1 MDARTLLITTGS
13 IFLALIVLLAS
24 NIIDTTR
31 EDQRLANFTAST
43 NTLEDDISH
52 FANELYKERDLG
64 VAYLA
69 DASKSEKAVKEA
81 IAQSK
86 EYFEKLSEDF
96 AHDKYKTNPL
106 FASAL
111 EGFLKAHDAH
121 KENRKKLLNRSIT
134 TQEWFSSF
142 DSITQEAYILR
153 YTVFVPQND
162 VQSAMFQNLVVKSAI
177 SEMARN
183 ISLEQAYLA
192 DIIAKESEISED
204 TKNSL
209 VAIRSLS
216 TQALKSLEFFTS
228 LESTD
233 VAVVEAMEKMKK
245 AITSMQETQKR
256 IYAAALLG
264 FGFPVSLDD
273 WSKLSQNV
281 LSSIVDVEKAI
292 SGPTAAKLSAL
303 ESEANRSV
311 NIMLISGIV
320 AFLLVIGLA
329 FSIHIKILV
338 PLARQKVLRMEF
350 ENNVQ
355 SLVDSVQRQMQAMEK
370 SSSQMRESGDK
381 STQEA
386 NIVREAMENTDSN
399 VQAVASAIHELSSS
413 IIEITSQMTQA
424 SDMIN
429 GATTDANNTQTLMV
443 KLGDASERIGNAVS
457 IINGIADQ
465 TNLLALNASIEA
477 ARAGDAGRGFAV
489 VAEEVRKLAEET
501 ASATLKI
508 SEFVAEIQTES
519 NNATEAI
526 DSISGKI
533 VRINEIANDVKTS
546 ITEQSSATES
556 IAENATDASQATD
569 TVKQSL
575 SVMMSQLE
583 QSGHAIV
590 QLGENVGA
598 STKAV
603 TDLNNMSSEFLSE
616 LRKL

>member
-1 MDARTLLITTGS
+1 MDARTLLISAGS
-13 IFLALIVLLAS
+13 VFLILIVLLAA

-31 EDQRLANFTAST
+31 SDQKIAAFTAQT
-43 NTLEDDISH
+43 NTIEDEMSE
-52 FANELYKERDLG
+52 FSELLYEERSQG
-64 VAYLA
+64 IAYLA
-69 DASKSEKAVKEA
+69 NTDTKKSD
-81 IAQSK
+81 
-86 EYFEKLSEDF
+86 FEKVITAS
-96 AHDKYKTNPL
+96 DKLFLTLVKHLEHKNYKKDSRFSGAL
-106 FASAL
+106 KSFIASY
-111 EGFLKAHDAH
+111 DAH
-121 KENRKKLLNRSIT
+121 KLSRQKLTARNI
-134 TQEWFSSF
+134 SSDKWF
-142 DSITQEAYILR
+142 DSFNKVTEKAHLLR
-153 YTVFVPQND
+153 YTMFVPQTE
-162 VQSAMFQNLVVKSAI
+162 VQSALFDNLVIKAAI
-177 SEMARN
+177 SELARN
-183 ISLEQAYLA
+183 TSLEQAYLA
-192 DIIAKESEISED
+192 DIIAKEAEIGED

-216 TQALKSLEFFTS
+216 TQALKDLEFYTS
-228 LESTD
+228 QEDTD
-233 VAVVEAMEKMKK
+233 PSIQEAVKKMK
-245 AITSMQETQKR
+245 ASITKMQETQKR

-264 FGFPVSLDD
+264 FGFPVSLSD
-273 WSKLSQNV
+273 WGKLSQEV
-281 LSSIVDVEKAI
+281 LGSIVKVEKAI
-292 SGPTAAKLSAL
+292 SGPTALRLSEL

-311 NIMLISGIV
+311 NIMLISGAVSI
-320 AFLLVIGLA
+320 LVVIALA
-329 FSIHIKILV
+329 FSVHVKILS
-338 PLARQKVLRMEF
+338 PLARQKVLRVEF

-355 SLVDSVQRQMQAMEK
+355 SLVDMVQRQMQSMEK
-370 SSSQMRESGDK
+370 SSGQMREAGDK
-381 STQEA
+381 SMNEAGIVQEA
-386 NIVREAMENTDSN
+386 MANTDSN

-429 GATTDANNTQTLMV
+429 GATTDANNTQGLMV

-501 ASATLKI
+501 ANATLKI

-575 SVMMSQLE
+575 GVMMGQLE
-583 QSGHAIV
+583 NSGHATT
-590 QLGENVGA
+590 QLGENVGKA
-598 STKAV
+598 SKAV
-603 TDLNNMSSEFLSE
+603 TDLNGMSSDFLSE